1 MTEKKEVK
9 GHLHPINQIIDQIT
23 SILVEMDFQVV
34 GGPEIDNEYYNFDAL
49 NVPKDHPA
57 RDMQDTFWLE
67 KNLETNKLEHLLR
80 TQTSNIQI
88 HFMEGKQPPFKIV
101 APGKVYRYEA
111 TDKTHEVQ
119 FHQVEGLVVGENI
132 TMANLKFTLNAFL
145 KKLYGDDIEIRLR
158 PSFFP
163 FVEPGIEVDIKRPG
177 GKWLEVLGAGMV
189 NPNVLNN
196 VGINPKKYSGFA
208 FGLGLDRMAMVK
220 YGIDDI
226 RYLYNGDLR
235 FVNQF

>member
-1 MTEKKEVK
+1 MALEKEVK
-9 GHLHPINQIIDQIT
+9 GHIHPINQIIDQIV
-23 SILVEMDFQVV
+23 SILVDMDFQVV

-67 KNLETNKLEHLLR
+67 KNTETNKLEHLLR

-132 TMANLKFTLNAFL
+132 TLANLKFTLNAFL

>member
-1 MTEKKEVK
+1 MTEKKEIK
-9 GHLHPINQIIDQIT
+9 GHIHPINQIIDQIV
-23 SILVEMDFQVV
+23 SILVDMDFQVV

-67 KNLETNKLEHLLR
+67 KNTETNKLEHLLR

-132 TMANLKFTLNAFL
+132 TMANLKFTLDAFL
-145 KKLYGDDIEIRLR
+145 KKLYGSDIEIRLR

-189 NPNVLNN
+189 NSNVLNN
-196 VGINPKKYSGFA
+196 MGINPKKYSGFA